1 MKCKPC
7 LKASTRSQ
15 QDKSPSDDDGV
26 SPVAPAYSNDISADW
41 RTASR
46 ALRTAGWGSM
56 FYLIT
61 TDILDWGATPNVFAQ
76 TGYNYGVGIFVL
88 MGLAAG
94 TAGLMLWQTFLK
106 LDSSRY
112 PIVGFGDPFHRLFGP
127 KTRNAVNFM
136 QAFQQFLTV
145 AILIFGQS
153 SLLSQMANAKICW
166 IAVLIITMV
175 CSKRPFIISTMAVH
189 HRSG

>member
-15 QDKSPSDDDGV
+15 HDKSPSDDDGV

-46 ALRTAGWGSM
+46 ALRTAGWGFM

-61 TDILDWGATPNVFAQ
+61 TDIPGWGATPNVFAQ
-76 TGYNYGVGIFVL
+76 TGCNYGVGIFVL

-94 TAGLMLWQTFLK
+94 AAGLMLWQTFLK

-112 PIVGFGDPFHRLFGP
+112 PIVGFGDPFHRPFGP

-175 CSKRPFIISTMAVH
+175 FSKRPFIISTMAVH